1 MIRFVSR
8 TDTHLSDHT
17 PTSRTD
23 DWTGTVFGK
32 IRQIGRIAQKVDADA
47 VLDNGDFF
55 DVKAPIRNSHALVR
69 QCADIHEEYPCP
81 VYGNV
86 GNHDCTRQDI
96 RNLPKQPLGVLFA
109 TGVFQRCYDEH
120 EHVFDDNQGLSVR
133 VKGIPF
139 HGNKYDLDRFRAC
152 KKHGEDYLLVM
163 AHVLASEKGGTMFDN
178 EDVIKYADLLD
189 LAPDVDVWLF
199 GHWHKDQGIKE
210 IAPGKWVINLGSLT
224 RGALAWDDVTRQP
237 AVSVITF
244 TPEGIDIERH
254 DIEIQPH
261 EDVFDVDGRVREE
274 SRAATMDFFVDS
286 IRKTL
291 TETEDSASL
300 SEKVEAM
307 EGLPEKVRNRAIE
320 FIETAEGAVVVR

>member
-1 MIRFVSR
+1 MIRFVTR
-8 TDTHLSDHT
+8 TDVHLSDHT
-17 PTSRTD
+17 PVSRTD
-23 DWTGTVFGK
+23 DWTETVFGK
-32 IRQIGRIAQKVDADA
+32 LRQIGDLARRVGADG
-47 VLDNGDFF
+47 VLDNADFF

-69 QCADIHEEYPCP
+69 GVAELHKEYPCP

-120 EHVFDDNQGLSVR
+120 EHGFLDDDGMSVR
-133 VKGIPF
+133 VLGIPF

-152 KKHGEDYLLVM
+152 KKQGEDYLLVM

-178 EDVIKYADLLD
+178 EDVIKYADLIE

-199 GHWHKDQGIKE
+199 GHWHKDQGITE

-224 RGALAWDDVTRQP
+224 RGSLAWDDVTRQP

-244 TPEGIDIERH
+244 TREGIEIERH
-254 DIEIQPH
+254 DIEIRPH
-261 EDVFDVDGRVREE
+261 EEVFDVDGRVREE

-291 TETEDSASL
+291 TETEDGATL
-300 SEKVEAM
+300 SEKVGAM
-307 EGLPEKVRNRAIE
+307 DGLPEKVRDRAIE
-320 FIETAEGAVVVR
+320 FIETAEGAVVGR